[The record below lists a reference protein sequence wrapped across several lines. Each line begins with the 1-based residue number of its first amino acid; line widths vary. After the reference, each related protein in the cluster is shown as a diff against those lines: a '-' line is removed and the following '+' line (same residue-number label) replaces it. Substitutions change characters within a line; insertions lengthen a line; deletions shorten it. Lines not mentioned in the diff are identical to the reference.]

1 MNFRLPFLG
10 LIVNKNPM
18 EGLVKHYD
26 KIAECIHVIND
37 SVECYVAGNDTCRDF
52 DELIQ
57 QIDTVEA
64 QADKIKRSIRN
75 HLPHSMFMSVDKTL
89 FFNYTRSQDN
99 VLDNAQEALHWLA
112 MRKVAI
118 PAEYQK
124 DLILLLSEVND
135 TTSSLGPALK
145 ATIELID
152 GKSIDR
158 ESCKNKVR
166 KVRKHYARAVV
177 LRKDLTNRIYNS
189 DMDFKDIYQL
199 MHFVACLNEM
209 AHQTEGCADI
219 LRAMIAR

>member
-1 MNFRLPFLG
+1 MHFRLPFLG
-10 LIVNKNPM
+10 LIANKNPM
-18 EGLVKHYD
+18 DGLVKHYK
-26 KIAECIHVIND
+26 KIAECIHIIND
-37 SVECYVAGNDTCRDF
+37 SVECYVAGNDTCREF
-52 DELIQ
+52 TELLE

-75 HLPHSMFMSVDKTL
+75 HLPHSMFMAVDKVL

-99 VLDNAQEALHWLA
+99 ILDNAQEALHWLA
-112 MRKVAI
+112 MRKVSI

-135 TTSSLGPALK
+135 TTTSLGPALK
-145 ATIELID
+145 ATIALND

-158 ESCKNKVR
+158 EGTKNKFR
-166 KVRKHYARAVV
+166 KVRKHYARSME
-177 LRKDLTNRIYNS
+177 LRRELSKRIYNS

-199 MHFVACLNEM
+199 MHFVDCLNEM
-209 AHQTEGCADI
+209 AHQAETCADM

>member
-1 MNFRLPFLG
+1 MHFRLPFLD
-10 LIVNKNPM
+10 LIANKSPM
-18 EGLVKHYD
+18 DGLVKHYD

-37 SVECYVAGNDTCRDF
+37 SVECYVAGNETCREF
-52 DELIQ
+52 SELIE

-75 HLPHSMFMSVDKTL
+75 HLPHSMFMSVDKVL

-99 VLDNAQEALHWLA
+99 VLDNAQEALHWLG
-112 MRKVAI
+112 MRKVSI

-135 TTSSLGPALK
+135 TTTSLGPALK
-145 ATIELID
+145 ATIALNN

-158 ESCKNKVR
+158 EGTKNKFR
-166 KVRKHYARAVV
+166 KVRKHYAQALK
-177 LRKDLTNRIYNS
+177 LRKNLASNIYKS

-199 MHFVACLNEM
+199 VHFVDCLSEM
-209 AHQTEGCADI
+209 AHQAETCADM

>member
-1 MNFRLPFLG
+1 MHFRLPFLG
-10 LIVNKNPM
+10 LIVNKDPM

-26 KIAECIHVIND
+26 KIAECIHIIND
-37 SVECYVAGNDTCRDF
+37 SVECYVAGNATCKDF
-52 DELIQ
+52 DELIE
-57 QIDTVEA
+57 QIDTVES

-75 HLPHSMFMSVDKTL
+75 HLPHSMFMAVDKTL

-112 MRKVAI
+112 MRKVVI
-118 PAEYQK
+118 PSEYQK
-124 DLILLLSEVND
+124 DIILLLSEVND

-145 ATIELID
+145 ATIALND

-158 ESCKNKVR
+158 EGTKNKFR
-166 KVRKHYARAVV
+166 KVRKHYAKAMV
-177 LRKDLTNRIYNS
+177 LRKELANKIYNS

-199 MHFVACLNEM
+199 MHFVDCLNEM
-209 AHQTEGCADI
+209 AHQAEGCADI